1 MDYGLQL
8 LRLLPE
14 AVLAVFGTA
23 IMVAEP
29 FVRQKRKLGYVAV
42 AGLLAALVGAVVQ
55 TGYLGPAFSDQ
66 IVNDWFA
73 IFFRVLFI
81 LIGILVVF
89 TSFQYLERD
98 AIHHGEYYALVLLS
112 IVGQCLMAA
121 SVELVMIFLGLE
133 ISSIATYI
141 LAGFRRGE
149 AKSSEAA
156 LKYFLLGSFAT
167 AFLLYGIALIFGATG
182 TTYLADIRAVL
193 EKESAGPLV
202 AVAAALMFVGFGFKV
217 ASAPFHV
224 WTPDVYEGSP
234 TPVTAFMSAGPKAAA
249 FAMFLRVFLTAL
261 EPAEGWFWLLWISAV
276 LSMFVGNL
284 AALVQ
289 SNIKR
294 MLAYSSIAHAGY
306 MLVAFAAR
314 SEAGR
319 LGLPSDSMDLGVAA
333 VLFYLAA
340 YCAMTVGAFVVVSH
354 FGSAGERYTTIEDY
368 TGLGNRHPAL
378 AAVLTIFLLSLIGI
392 PLTGGFFG
400 KFYIF
405 SAALNAD
412 LVWLTVLGV
421 LNSAI
426 ASYYYLRVVVVMYMR
441 EPVTEA
447 PVERVP
453 ASISFVLGLTAVATF
468 YLGIFPGLVLQ
479 FARRSAELLR

>member
-1 MDYGLQL
+1 MDYTSQV

-14 AVLAVFGTA
+14 TILTVFGIV
-23 IMVAEP
+23 IMLAEP
-29 FVRQKRKLGYVAV
+29 FVERKRALGHLAIV
-42 AGLLAALVGAVVQ
+42 GLLAALVGVAI
-55 TGYLGPAFSDQ
+55 GSGSPGLAFNNQ
-66 IVNDWFA
+66 ISNDAFA
-73 IFFRVLFI
+73 IFFRLLFI

-89 TSFQYLERD
+89 ASLQYLERD
-98 AIHHGEYYALVLLS
+98 AMQHGEYYALVLLS

-121 SVELVMIFLGLE
+121 SVELVMIFIGLE
-133 ISSIATYI
+133 ISSIATYV
-141 LAGFRRGE
+141 LAGFRRGD

-182 TTYLADIRAVL
+182 TTYLSGIRSAL
-193 EKESAGPLV
+193 EKGPVGPLA

-217 ASAPFHV
+217 ASAPFHI
-224 WTPDVYEGSP
+224 WTPDVYEGAP

-249 FAMFLRVFLTAL
+249 FAVFLRVFLTAL
-261 EPAEGWFWLLWISAV
+261 QPAEGWFWLLWISAA
-276 LSMFVGNL
+276 LSMFLGNL

-289 SNIKR
+289 TNIKR

-306 MLVAFAAR
+306 MMVAFAAR
-314 SEAGR
+314 S
-319 LGLPSDSMDLGVAA
+319 DLGVAA

-340 YCAMTVGAFVVVSH
+340 YCAMNVGAFAVVSH
-354 FGSAGERYTTIEDY
+354 FGSEGERHTTIEDY
-368 TGLGNRHPAL
+368 AGLGHRHPAL

-405 SAALNAD
+405 RAALHSN
-412 LVWLTVLGV
+412 LIWLTILGV

-426 ASYYYLRVVVVMYMR
+426 AAYYYLRIIVVMYMR
-441 EPVTEA
+441 EPETEA

-453 ASISFVLGLTAVATF
+453 ASVTAVLALTAVATF
-468 YLGIFPGLVLQ
+468 YLGIFPGSVLQ
-479 FARRSAELLR
+479 FVTRSAALLR

>member
-1 MDYGLQL
+1 MDYAVQL
-8 LRLLPE
+8 MRLLPE
-14 AVLAVFGTA
+14 TILTVFGTA
-23 IMVAEP
+23 IMLADP
-29 FVRQKRKLGYVAV
+29 FVRRKRALGYLAV
-42 AGLLAALVGAVVQ
+42 AGLLAALVGAVAQ
-55 TGYLGPAFSDQ
+55 TAYPGPAFSNQ
-66 IVNDWFA
+66 IVNDSFA

-89 TSFQYLERD
+89 SSLDYLERD
-98 AIHHGEYYALVLLS
+98 GIHHGEYYALVLLS
-112 IVGQCLMAA
+112 IVGQGLMAA
-121 SVELVMIFLGLE
+121 SVELIMIFLGLE

-141 LAGFRRGE
+141 LAGFRRRE

-182 TTYLADIRAVL
+182 TTYLVGIRGALATGPV
-193 EKESAGPLV
+193 GPLV

-217 ASAPFHV
+217 AGAPFHI

-234 TPVTAFMSAGPKAAA
+234 SPVTAFLSAGPKAAA
-249 FAMFLRVFLTAL
+249 FAVFLRVFLTAL
-261 EPAEGWFWLLWISAV
+261 EPAAGWFWLLWLSAV

-289 SNIKR
+289 NNIKR

-306 MLVAFAAR
+306 LLVAFAAR
-314 SEAGR
+314 SE
-319 LGLPSDSMDLGVAA
+319 LGVAA

-340 YCAMTVGAFVVVSH
+340 YCAMNVGAFAVVSH
-354 FGSAGERYTTIEDY
+354 FGGEGERYTTIDDY
-368 TGLGNRHPAL
+368 TGLSRRHPAL

-405 SAALNAD
+405 QAALHSN
-412 LVWLTVLGV
+412 LIWLTILGV
-421 LNSAI
+421 VNSAV
-426 ASYYYLRVVVVMYMR
+426 AAYYYLRVVAVMYMR
-441 EPVTEA
+441 DPVTEA
-447 PVERVP
+447 PCERVP
-453 ASISFVLGLTAVATF
+453 GSVTLVLALTALATF
-468 YLGIFPGLVLQ
+468 YLGIFPGAVLE
-479 FARRSAELLR
+479 FATRSAAMLR

>member
-1 MDYGLQL
+1 MDYGLQV

-14 AVLAVFGTA
+14 TILTVFGTV
-23 IMVAEP
+23 IMLADP
-29 FVRQKRKLGYVAV
+29 FVRRKRNLGYVAV
-42 AGLLAALVGAVVQ
+42 VGLLAALIGAVLQ
-55 TGYLGPAFSDQ
+55 TGYPGLAFNNQ
-66 IVNDWFA
+66 ILNDGFA

-89 TSFQYLERD
+89 SSFQYLERD
-98 AIHHGEYYALVLLS
+98 SIHHGEYYALVLLS

-121 SVELVMIFLGLE
+121 SVELVMIFIGLE

-141 LAGFRRGE
+141 LAGLRRGE
-149 AKSSEAA
+149 PKSSEAA

-182 TTYLADIRAVL
+182 TTYLTGIRAAL
-193 EKESAGPLV
+193 EKEPVGPLA

-217 ASAPFHV
+217 ASAPFHI

-249 FAMFLRVFLTAL
+249 FAVFLRVFLTAL
-261 EPAEGWFWLLWISAV
+261 EPAEGWFWMLWLSAA
-276 LSMFVGNL
+276 LSMFLGNL

-289 SNIKR
+289 TNIKR

-306 MLVAFAAR
+306 ILVAFASAVKQDA
-314 SEAGR
+314 AG
-319 LGLPSDSMDLGVAA
+319 SDFGVAA

-340 YCAMTVGAFVVVSH
+340 YCAMNVGAFVVVSH
-354 FGSAGERYTTIEDY
+354 FGSEGERYTSIEDY
-368 TGLGNRHPAL
+368 AGLGHRHPAL

-405 SAALNAD
+405 RAALHSN
-412 LVWLTVLGV
+412 LIWLTILGV
-421 LNSAI
+421 INSAI
-426 ASYYYLRVVVVMYMR
+426 ASYYYLRVIVVMYMR
-441 EPVTEA
+441 EPETQA
-447 PVERVP
+447 PVEPVP
-453 ASISFVLGLTAVATF
+453 GAVTLVLVLTAMATF
-468 YLGIFPGLVLQ
+468 YLGIFPGSVLQ
-479 FARRSAELLR
+479 FATRSAALLR

>member
-1 MDYGLQL
+1 MDYTTQV

-14 AVLAVFGTA
+14 TILTVFGIV

-29 FVRQKRKLGYVAV
+29 FVERKRALGHVAIV
-42 AGLLAALVGAVVQ
+42 GLLAALVGVAV
-55 TGYLGPAFSDQ
+55 GSGSPGLAFNNQ
-66 IVNDWFA
+66 ISNDGFA
-73 IFFRVLFI
+73 IFFRLLFI

-89 TSFQYLERD
+89 ASLQYLERD
-98 AIHHGEYYALVLLS
+98 AMQHGEYYALLLLS

-121 SVELVMIFLGLE
+121 SVELVMIFIGLE
-133 ISSIATYI
+133 ISSIATYV
-141 LAGFRRGE
+141 LAGFRRGD

-182 TTYLADIRAVL
+182 TTYLTGIRAAL
-193 EKESAGPLV
+193 EKGPVGPLA

-217 ASAPFHV
+217 AGAPFHI
-224 WTPDVYEGSP
+224 WTPDVYEGAP

-249 FAMFLRVFLTAL
+249 FAVFLRVFLTAL
-261 EPAEGWFWLLWISAV
+261 QPAEGWFWLLWISAA
-276 LSMFVGNL
+276 LSMFLGNL

-289 SNIKR
+289 TNIKR

-306 MLVAFAAR
+306 MMVAFAAR
-314 SEAGR
+314 S
-319 LGLPSDSMDLGVAA
+319 DLGVAA
-333 VLFYLAA
+333 VMFYLAA
-340 YCAMTVGAFVVVSH
+340 YCAMNVGAFAVVSH
-354 FGSAGERYTTIEDY
+354 FGGEGERHTTIEDY
-368 TGLGNRHPAL
+368 AGLGHRHPAL

-405 SAALNAD
+405 SAALHSN
-412 LVWLTVLGV
+412 LIWLTILGV
-421 LNSAI
+421 INSAI
-426 ASYYYLRVVVVMYMR
+426 AAYYYLRIIVVMYMR
-441 EPVTEA
+441 EPETEA

-453 ASISFVLGLTAVATF
+453 ASVTAVLALTAVATF
-468 YLGIFPGLVLQ
+468 YLGIFPGSVLQ
-479 FARRSAELLR
+479 FVTRSAALLR

>member
-14 AVLAVFGTA
+14 AVLAVFGIA
-23 IMVAEP
+23 IMLAEP
-29 FVRQKRKLGYVAV
+29 FVQQKRKLGYLAV
-42 AGLLAALVGAVVQ
+42 VGLLVALVGAVIQ

-89 TSFQYLERD
+89 SSFQYLERD

-121 SVELVMIFLGLE
+121 SVELITIFLGLE

-141 LAGFRRGE
+141 LAGFRPGE

-182 TTYLADIRAVL
+182 TTYLTGIRASL
-193 EKESAGPLV
+193 ESQGAGPLV

-217 ASAPFHV
+217 ASAPFHI

-249 FAMFLRVFLTAL
+249 FAVFLRVFLTAL
-261 EPAEGWFWLLWISAV
+261 EPAGGWFWLLWISAV

-314 SEAGR
+314 SE
-319 LGLPSDSMDLGVAA
+319 LGVAA

-340 YCAMTVGAFVVVSH
+340 YCAMNLGAFAVVSH
-354 FGSAGERYTTIEDY
+354 FGSERERYTTIDDY
-368 TGLGNRHPAL
+368 TGLAHRHPAL

-405 SAALNAD
+405 RAALNAD
-412 LVWLTVLGV
+412 LVGLTVLGV

-453 ASISFVLGLTAVATF
+453 GSIRFVLGLTAAATF

-479 FARRSAELLR
+479 FARRSAEMLR

>member
-14 AVLAVFGTA
+14 TILTVSGTA
-23 IMVAEP
+23 IMVADP
-29 FVRQKRKLGYVAV
+29 FVRQKRKLGYLAV
-42 AGLLAALVGAVVQ
+42 VGLLAALVGAVVQ
-55 TGYLGPAFSDQ
+55 TGYLGPAFSNQ
-66 IVNDWFA
+66 ISNDWFA

-89 TSFQYLERD
+89 MSFQYLERD

-149 AKSSEAA
+149 PKSSEAA

-182 TTYLADIRAVL
+182 TTYLAEIRTTL
-193 EKESAGPLV
+193 TNEGAGPL
-202 AVAAALMFVGFGFKV
+202 AAIAAALMFVGFGFKV

-249 FAMFLRVFLTAL
+249 FAVFLRVFLTAL

-289 SNIKR
+289 TNIKR

-314 SEAGR
+314 SE
-319 LGLPSDSMDLGVAA
+319 LGVAA

-340 YCAMTVGAFVVVSH
+340 YCAMNVGAFVVVSH
-354 FGSAGERYTTIEDY
+354 FGSERERYTTIEDY
-368 TGLGNRHPAL
+368 TGLGHRHPAL
-378 AAVLTIFLLSLIGI
+378 AAVLTIFMLSLIGI

-412 LVWLTVLGV
+412 LVGLTVLGV

-426 ASYYYLRVVVVMYMR
+426 AAYYYLRVVVVMYMH

-453 ASISFVLGLTAVATF
+453 GSISFVLGLTAVATF
-468 YLGIFPGLVLQ
+468 YLGIFPGWVLQ
-479 FARRSAELLR
+479 FATRSAEMLR

>member
-14 AVLAVFGTA
+14 AILAVFGIA
-23 IMVAEP
+23 IMLAEP
-29 FVRQKRKLGYVAV
+29 FVRQKRKLGYLAV
-42 AGLLAALVGAVVQ
+42 VGLLVALAGAAVQ
-55 TGYLGPAFSDQ
+55 AGYYHELAGPAFSDQ
-66 IVNDWFA
+66 ISNDWFA

-89 TSFQYLERD
+89 SSFQYLERD

-121 SVELVMIFLGLE
+121 SVELITIFLGLE

-182 TTYLADIRAVL
+182 TTYLTGIRTSL
-193 EKESAGPLV
+193 ENQGAGPLA

-249 FAMFLRVFLTAL
+249 FAVFLRVFLTAL
-261 EPAEGWFWLLWISAV
+261 EPAGGRLADGWFWLLWISAV

-289 SNIKR
+289 TNIKR

-314 SEAGR
+314 SE
-319 LGLPSDSMDLGVAA
+319 LGVAA

-340 YCAMTVGAFVVVSH
+340 YCAMNVGAFAVVSH
-354 FGSAGERYTTIEDY
+354 IGSERERYTTIEDY
-368 TGLGNRHPAL
+368 TGLGHRHPAL

-405 SAALNAD
+405 RAALNAD
-412 LVWLTVLGV
+412 LVGLTVLGV

-441 EPVTEA
+441 EPVTDA

-453 ASISFVLGLTAVATF
+453 GSISFVLGLTAVATF

-479 FARRSAELLR
+479 FATRSAEMLR